1 MYPQPYLDY
10 LVLFHAERDYFECHE
25 ILEEYW
31 KSAPP
36 AERKLIWVGLIQIA
50 VGLYH
55 QRRGNQA
62 GALKM
67 IGNAVKL
74 VRQHQS
80 ELQEL
85 GLDAPALIARL
96 EKRLDDLNKGIPY
109 VSLDL
114 PMIAPDLL
122 EAYKQACIS
131 QNLTP
136 YRPSDMANSYL
147 LNKHTLRDR
156 QDVIEERMRQLKH
169 RQAQRNSQAT

>member
-10 LVLFHAERDYFECHE
+10 LIQFHAERDYFECHE

-55 QRRGNQA
+55 QRRGNRN
-62 GALKM
+62 GAEKM
-67 IGNAVKL
+67 LGNALKL
-74 VRQHQS
+74 VRQHQH
-80 ELQEL
+80 ELSEL
-85 GLDAPALIARL
+85 GLDAPALTALL
-96 EKRLDDLNKGIPY
+96 EKRLDDLQQGVPY

-114 PMIAPDLL
+114 PMIDPGLQ
-122 EAYKQACIS
+122 EAYRCACIAH
-131 QNLTP
+131 NLP
-136 YRPSDMANSYL
+136 ECSISDMTNSFL

-156 QDVIEERMRQLKH
+156 RDVLEERMRQLKL
-169 RQAQRNSQAT
+169 REAGRNQSS